1 MTKIE
6 SKQPQPPLVHY
17 AAVLDYIFFPW
28 RRPRRIRAP
37 APRPP
42 QARCGAYALGP
53 LPPARF
59 RAQRESEYGTRD
71 SSASQLGWPCPNCQS
86 KLVRAAI
93 GTARGVFARL
103 VPRIDPASSRW
114 PAHSC
119 VQLAPCIEQH
129 SSTASRR
136 RRDNDASHIPPPPR
150 RHDKRQAPPP
160 ESTDEPRDQQKVLPP
175 VPEMAKAHD
184 QSSGAFN
191 ADERRGVVWAALFE
205 GPAHRRPF
213 PSRKCQGWFSHSSRR
228 RARGFAIRVDRGR
241 PPPRGTRLDVSRR
254 PELRAV
260 RRKTGHV

>member
-17 AAVLDYIFFPW
+17 VAVLDYIFFPW
-28 RRPRRIRAP
+28 RRPRRIPAP

-93 GTARGVFARL
+93 GVFARL

-129 SSTASRR
+129 SSTASR
-136 RRDNDASHIPPPPR
+136 ASHQHASHTTAPR
-150 RHDKRQAPPP
+150 RHNKRQAPPP
-160 ESTDEPRDQQKVLPP
+160 QSIDEPGNQQKVLPP
-175 VPEMAKAHD
+175 VPEMAETHD
-184 QSSGAFN
+184 ESSRAFD
-191 ADERRGVVWAALFE
+191 ADERRGVVWVALFE
-205 GPAHRRPF
+205 GSAY
-213 PSRKCQGWFSHSSRR
+213 
-228 RARGFAIRVDRGR
+228 
-241 PPPRGTRLDVSRR
+241 
-254 PELRAV
+254 
-260 RRKTGHV
+260 